1 MKAISSLLAIL
12 LIFCSV
18 TAAAQ
23 TEGTVQSDRIKSQ
36 VLKRGERS
44 KVKVTMANETMVKG
58 YISRIE
64 ESFFE
69 VNVSKTGQTTSI
81 SYADVQK
88 IQGPG
93 LSTGVK
99 IAIGVGVGVAIVALV
114 IGIEFAK
121 TRY

>member
-23 TEGTVQSDRIKSQ
+23 TAGTVQSDRIKSQ

-44 KVKVTMANETMVKG
+44 KVKVTMANGTMVKG

-64 ESFFE
+64 EASFE
-69 VNVSKTGQTTSI
+69 VNANKTGQATSI
-81 SYADVQK
+81 PYADVQK